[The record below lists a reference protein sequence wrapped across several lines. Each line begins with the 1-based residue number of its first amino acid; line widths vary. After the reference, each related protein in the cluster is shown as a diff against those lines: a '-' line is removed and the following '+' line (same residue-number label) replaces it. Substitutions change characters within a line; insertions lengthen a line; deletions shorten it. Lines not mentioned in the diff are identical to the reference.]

1 MPRYLF
7 GAVGPSS
14 YAPPAMAPSAEA
26 CRTSWQVQHGSQ
38 RSPTEGPASRALSP
52 SSGPVVLKLGF
63 PQLGDRSR
71 LL

>member
-1 MPRYLF
+1 MHRYLF
-7 GAVGPSS
+7 GAAGPPS

-26 CRTSWQVQHGSQ
+26 CRNIMAGRTWITAVTN
-38 RSPTEGPASRALSP
+38 RGPASRALSL

-71 LL
+71 PP